1 MFLPKRHHTAMPI
14 SDPTHFVS
22 PPRTATAVTLS
33 LAIAAL
39 LSACAAPHAPA
50 VPATEGVPDAFTAQF
65 KETAGVGSGETGNPA
80 SGSTVQSDWWSVF
93 QDPELNALEQQL
105 LIGNENLKLIVAQV
119 ASARAALQGSDR
131 AGQPTLNASLG
142 GTRSAATG
150 SGNNTAS
157 PLNAVSANAT
167 ASWEPDLWG
176 RLALATQNSQA
187 TLRASESDLAAARL
201 SAQSTLAQSYFS
213 LRSAEAQQA
222 LLSESLQAYQRA
234 LELTQARYDSGVA
247 ARTDVLQAQAQLE
260 SARTQASEAA
270 ATRAQVEHAIAVLL
284 GKAPSVFSIPVT
296 AHLPDPV
303 SVPNTLPG
311 ALLQRRPDI
320 AAAQFRVRAAY
331 AQIGVTDAA
340 YFPSVTLSASGG
352 YSQSSLANL
361 LSAPNL
367 LWSLGASLT
376 ENVFDAGVRQ
386 QASETARAT
395 AAQTTASYRS
405 LVLTAL
411 QEVEDNLVLVRH
423 LNHEVQSQ
431 TAAWQANV
439 RTLEITN
446 AQYQAGTVG
455 YLSVTSAQSAALS
468 SQITLISVQTRLL
481 NATNVLLKNTAGPWN
496 TGPEQRPAT

>member
-1 MFLPKRHHTAMPI
+1 MPI
-14 SDPTHFVS
+14 SDPTHSVS
-22 PPRTATAVTLS
+22 TTRTTSTIALG
-33 LAIAAL
+33 LAISAL
-39 LSACAAPHAPA
+39 LSACAAPRAPT

-65 KETAGVGSGETGNPA
+65 KEATGEMPRKAGDTGSDSA
-80 SGSTVQSDWWSVF
+80 VQSDWWSVF
-93 QDPELNALEQQL
+93 QDPELNALERQL
-105 LIGNENLKLIVAQV
+105 VIGNENLKLIVAQV

-131 AGQPTLNASLG
+131 AGQPTLSAALG
-142 GTRSAATG
+142 GTRSAAA
-150 SGNNTAS
+150 GNGNSTAS
-157 PLNAVSANAT
+157 PVNAVSASAT

-213 LRSAEAQQA
+213 LRSAEVQQA
-222 LLSESLQAYQRA
+222 LLRDSLQAYQRA

-247 ARTDVLQAQAQLE
+247 ARTDILQAQAQLE

-270 ATRAQVEHAIAVLL
+270 ATRAQAEHAIAVLL
-284 GKAPSVFSIPVT
+284 GKAPAVFSIPVT
-296 AHLPDPV
+296 ARLPAPV

-311 ALLQRRPDI
+311 QLLQRRPDI

-367 LWSLGASLT
+367 LWSLGASLGQT
-376 ENVFDAGVRQ
+376 VFDAGARQ
-386 QASETARAT
+386 QASDTARAS
-395 AAQTTASYRS
+395 AAQSTASYRG

-423 LNHEVQSQ
+423 LSDEVQSQ

-468 SQITLISVQTRLL
+468 SQITLVSVQTRLL
-481 NATNVLLKNTAGPWN
+481 NATNVLLKNAAGTWD
-496 TGPEQRPAT
+496 TGASPKSAT